1 MTKCRTNSVNKR
13 LSAEVDPQLLRTFFC
28 VSAPVEAVEPL
39 VPHDQL
45 STVVASEADLVGEH
59 LDLSMTVG
67 AYDWLWERL

>member
-1 MTKCRTNSVNKR
+1 MDSVRRR
-13 LSAEVDPQLLRTFFC
+13 LSAEVDPQLLRTLAC
-28 VSAPVEAVEPL
+28 VSAPIEAGEPL